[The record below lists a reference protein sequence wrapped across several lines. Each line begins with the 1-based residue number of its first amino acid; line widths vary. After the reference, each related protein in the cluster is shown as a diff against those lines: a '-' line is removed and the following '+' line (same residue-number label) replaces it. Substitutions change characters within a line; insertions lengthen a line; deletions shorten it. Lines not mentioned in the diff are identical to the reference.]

1 MKCRYSFPVKG
12 QIRPSINAPVP
23 SRGWLYQF
31 KTEDGIIVGI
41 DVIVPVPNRKDWPKI
56 QENPSLGISAQID
69 IKTPH
74 LPWIQR
80 ELRALQ
86 GLLAFFGL
94 HNIELERPMVE
105 WLPESEEERKLLH
118 IYKYQEELKGLTN
131 DEIMPLSFD
140 VIARAVIASD
150 AATDIEVPL
159 NFFRRG
165 MLDVYTG
172 NYIEAIYD
180 FYFVL
185 ENQFGN
191 GKFKTAAVSD
201 EFLKSEQLISCVQR
215 SLSDPGKVITNQVSI
230 NEQFR
235 KVYGKANVEESI
247 RNFVKLR
254 GYLHHH
260 TSKRRDIWNP
270 EDQGRYEM
278 EALFLQSVTYNVGFE
293 ISKPYLWDKSVVN
306 AYEELL
312 VSYKSAG

>member
-1 MKCRYSFPVKG
+1 MKCRYHFPVKG
-12 QIRPSINAPVP
+12 RIRPSINVPVP

-31 KTEDGIIVGI
+31 KTEDGIITGI
-41 DVIVPVPNRKDWPKI
+41 DVIVPLPNREDWPKI
-56 QENPSLGISAQID
+56 REDPSPGIAAQIEP
-69 IKTPH
+69 KTPH

-94 HNIELERPMVE
+94 HYIELERPAVE
-105 WLPESEEERKLLH
+105 WLPESEQERKLLH
-118 IYKYQEELKGLTN
+118 IYKYKR
-131 DEIMPLSFD
+131 EIQDLSNNKIIPLPFD
-140 VIARAVIASD
+140 VLARAVIASD

-165 MLDVYTG
+165 MLDVYAG

-185 ENQFGN
+185 ENQFGD
-191 GKFKTAAVSD
+191 GKFKTAAVSNA
-201 EFLKSEQLISCVQR
+201 FLKSEKLISCIER
-215 SLSDPGKVITNQVSI
+215 ALADPGPMITSQGRI
-230 NEQFR
+230 NEQFE
-235 KVYGKANVEESI
+235 KVYGKVDIEESI
-247 RNFVKLR
+247 KNIIKLR

-278 EALFLQSVTYNVGFE
+278 EALFLQSVTYNVVFE
-293 ISKPYLWDKSVVN
+293 ISKPYLWDKSVVS
-306 AYEELL
+306 AYEKL
-312 VSYKSAG
+312 VKSYKNAQ